1 MWVLW
6 AISVFLVVVALVLLI
21 RPLFKTYSDNDMSE
35 KQKKANQR
43 KALNIE
49 LYEQKKAQIE
59 QDFSNGFLDEAG
71 RVQAQNEI
79 EHSLLQDAEGSASKE
94 LTQLSSGS
102 AKKLAVSFLVFVPV
116 LSVVIYLFIMPENL
130 EQVVFAKPQTNM
142 HGAGAGSQ
150 NQVPDIASMVTS
162 LENKL
167 KEKPDNALGW
177 SMLGRSYVVLKRH
190 ADAADAY
197 QKALILVEQ
206 GKSDQEMPELEID
219 YVEALM
225 QIGEKEAYLKA
236 QIMLGKMLKA
246 DPDNADALWFV
257 GFLDYDAGNK
267 ELAIKHWTHLLSLLP
282 PDGEQANIVTS
293 YLNQIKGEGSANA
306 HVATNTATN
315 TENISTQ
322 TATKPAPQAPA
333 PQKGPAPGQQL
344 TGTAEEQAFIASMV
358 ARVEKRVKENP
369 NDAKGWQSLG
379 KSYGVLNRDVDSA
392 NAYAKAVE
400 LNGSDANLLMAYSD
414 AAMKTKLPEQLD
426 KARIVF
432 AELVDKNPQN
442 LDALFLGGSLARM
455 AGDKEGAKHFWEM
468 LLPQLQPGSQSY
480 SNVERNLQSL

>member
-6 AISVFLVVVALVLLI
+6 AISVGLVVVALALLI
-21 RPLFKTYSDNDMSE
+21 RPLFKTYSDSDMSE

-49 LYEQKKAQIE
+49 LYEQKKTQIE
-59 QDFSNGFLDEAG
+59 QDFNNGLLDEAG

-116 LSVVIYLFIMPENL
+116 LSMVIYLFIMPDNY
-130 EQVVFAKPQTNM
+130 EQVVFAKPQPKM
-142 HGAGAGSQ
+142 HGTGAQ

-167 KEKPDNALGW
+167 KENPDNALGW

-197 QKALILVEQ
+197 QKALVLVQQ

-236 QIMLGKMLKA
+236 QVMLGKMLEA

-267 ELAIKHWTHLLSLLP
+267 DLAIKHWTHLLTLLP
-282 PDGEQANIVTS
+282 PTGEQANIVTT
-293 YLNQIKGEGSANA
+293 YLNKIKSEGGANA
-306 HVATNTATN
+306 HITKNTATTN
-315 TENISTQ
+315 TQ
-322 TATKPAPQAPA
+322 PAPASV
-333 PQKGPAPGQQL
+333 PQKGPAPNQQL

-358 ARVEKRVKENP
+358 ARVEQRVKENP

-400 LNGSDANLLMAYSD
+400 LNGADANLLMAYSD
-414 AAMKTKLPEQLD
+414 AVMKTKLPEQLE
-426 KARIVF
+426 KARIIF
-432 AELVDKNPQN
+432 AQLVDNNPQN
-442 LDALFLGGSLARM
+442 LDALFLGGSLARA
-455 AGDKEGAKHFWEM
+455 AGDKEGAKQFWEI
-468 LLPQLQPGSQSY
+468 LLPQLPPESQSY
-480 SNVERNLQSL
+480 YNVERNLQSL